1 MSKSKAGSH
10 DALRQLLT
18 KAKKNKDPSRVEKEN
33 NKFDSEKYI
42 ESCLRFPVSP
52 EAQFLQKSVADQ
64 LLDAGQIKEAAR
76 CYTQYQALTFKQQFL
91 QQLTKKNHRTLTDLN
106 RGKLSRDAEIN
117 YGLEETEKQIVGMME
132 DSETSLDDQLSNL
145 PKDWTVVQISC
156 YTSLEYTRFKTTK
169 QDKAMKEGSPNLV
182 LLRLSNDGCEPILRK
197 VIAPKQAGTVPYLL
211 ELQNVLEE
219 LILVLK
225 KPVDS
230 KTKYWNLRK
239 ELNDRMDCLLKSA
252 ETSWLGSVK
261 SMLLGKL
268 PPTSNKIIDEVYT
281 EVTDLLGSKSQSQ
294 DDQARIKL
302 VLSAAKYLD
311 REQVFTELFIL
322 HPDVDKSDVFAA
334 TNLILKY
341 SESKLNFESSVR
353 YPVILILDSDLQ
365 QFPWESLPCM
375 ANSKQAASRVPSLQY
390 LSTMWK
396 VHEESRSSI
405 VKSGVSQESVFY
417 MINPDKSLPKT
428 QERLEGVMKGHSSW
442 EGIFGEPPKPG
453 QLANMLGKKD
463 AYIYSGHGDGSIFMS
478 IEEVKKL
485 KIRSVPILLGCRSA
499 ELARYGRNLDPV
511 GIAQSYLVGCSP
523 AIAGFLWPV
532 TDGDVDQWTVEFL
545 EYWMQGK
552 QLSLLQA
559 IADKRTSFKSF
570 ANSAAL
576 VVYGFPV
583 SLKSD
588 A

>member
-1 MSKSKAGSH
+1 MSKSKAGKH

-18 KAKKNKDPSRVEKEN
+18 KAKN
-33 NKFDSEKYI
+33 NLNSCQVVKGKRFDSESYI
-42 ESCLRFPVSP
+42 QSCLRFPVSP
-52 EAQFLQKSVADQ
+52 EAQFLQKSIADE

-91 QQLTKKNHRTLTDLN
+91 QQLTKRNHKTLTDLH
-106 RGKLSRDAEIN
+106 RGKLSRDAKIQES
-117 YGLEETEKQIVGMME
+117 LTETEKQIVGMMD
-132 DSETSLDDQLSNL
+132 DSETSLDDQLDNL
-145 PKDWTVVQISC
+145 PKDWTLVQISC

-182 LLRLSNDGCEPILRK
+182 LLRLSNDGSDPLIRK
-197 VIAPKQAGTVPYLL
+197 AIAPKQVGTVPYLL

-225 KPVDS
+225 KPGDN

-239 ELNDRMDCLLKSA
+239 ELNDRMDCLVKSA

-268 PPTSNKIIDEVYT
+268 PRSTNKIIDEVYS
-281 EVTDLLGSKSQSQ
+281 EVTDLLGHKCQNEN
-294 DDQARIKL
+294 DEARIKL
-302 VLSAAKYLD
+302 MLSAAKYLD
-311 REQVFTELFIL
+311 KEQVFTELFTL
-322 HPDVDKSDVFAA
+322 HPDVDENDVSSAA
-334 TNLILKY
+334 NLILQY
-341 SESKLNFESSVR
+341 SESKLDFESLVR

-365 QFPWESLPCM
+365 PFPWESLPCM
-375 ANSKQAASRVPSLQY
+375 TRSKQAASRVPSLQY

-396 VHEESRSSI
+396 FHEESTLSI
-405 VKSGVSQESVFY
+405 VNSGVSQESVFY

-453 QLANMLGKKD
+453 QLANMLSKKD

-559 IADKRTSFKSF
+559 IADKRAAFKSF
-570 ANSAAL
+570 VNSAAL
-576 VVYGFPV
+576 VVYGFPI